1 MRLPHPFRSTAILA
15 AAALLAT
22 LAAPALAHPP
32 AGTVHG
38 PHQAAKAPV
47 YPIQQYLQ
55 IRSASG
61 GTFTPDGKDLMFATN
76 ITGVSQLWRVAAAGG
91 WPHQATFFEDSVRWS
106 SRPPRGD
113 KMLFGKDKGGNERV
127 QLHLIR
133 PDGTGHVQLT
143 DNPKAIHAFGG
154 WSPDGKAITYASNAR
169 NEAYFDIYTMDLA
182 TRRARRV
189 LQHDGTNYAA
199 AWSPDGRYLVFSR
212 VDTPSNSNLWLLD
225 LRTGHTR
232 LLTPHQGNADYSPAG
247 FGRDGRLYLTTDQ
260 GREFTGLASMDVRS
274 GRMRFLTPD
283 VADVEGVALNDQ
295 ATRLTWL
302 VNREGYSEA
311 WVAGLGAAGAHK
323 LPNLPKGVLSSPD
336 WAPDGRRLS
345 LTFSGP
351 AHTYDVWTY
360 DLATSRFAQV
370 TNSALAGVPRES
382 FVAPSLVRYPSF
394 DGRKIP
400 AFLYLPKGA
409 RRDGKLPTIVYVHG
423 GPEGQERP
431 DFASSFQYYISRGY
445 ALFALNIRGS
455 VGYGRTYTHLDDV
468 RKRKD
473 AIRDVEH
480 AVKWLRGSGWADP
493 AKHVVMGGSYGGYM
507 TLACLTMQPEL
518 WAAGVDTVGMSN
530 LETFLENTGPWR
542 RPLREAEYGSLARD
556 RDFLREVS
564 PIHHVHKI
572 KAPLMVIQGANDPRV
587 PKSEA
592 DQMVATLR
600 AKGHPVEYL
609 LFADEGHGVAKLP
622 NRIKSFTATAAFLDK
637 YVKGQ

>member
-1 MRLPHPFRSTAILA
+1 MRLARPIAALA
-15 AAALLAT
+15 AALVAAT
-22 LAAPALAHPP
+22 AAPALAHLP
-32 AGTVHG
+32 AG
-38 PHQAAKAPV
+38 QAAAPRAAGPV
-47 YPIQQYLQ
+47 QYPIQQYLQ

-61 GTFTPDGKDLMFATN
+61 GTFTPDGKDLVFSTN
-76 ITGVSQLWRVAAAGG
+76 ITGVSQLWRVGAAGG
-91 WPHQATFFEDSVRWS
+91 WPHQLTFFEDSVRWA
-106 SRPPRGD
+106 SRPPAGD
-113 KMLFGKDKGGNERV
+113 KLLFGKDHGGDERV

-143 DNPKAIHAFGG
+143 NDPKAIHSFGG
-154 WSPDGKAITYASNAR
+154 WSPNGKSIFYASNAR
-169 NEAYFDIYTMDLA
+169 NVAYFDLYTMDLA
-182 TRRARRV
+182 TRKARRV
-189 LQHDGTNYAA
+189 LTHDGTNYAA
-199 AWSPDGRYLVFSR
+199 AWSPDGRYLVFNR
-212 VDTPSNSNLWLLD
+212 VDTPSNGNLWALD
-225 LRTGHTR
+225 LRTGKTR
-232 LLTPHQGNADYSPAG
+232 LLTPHQGDAAYEPAG
-247 FGRDGRLYLTTDQ
+247 FGRDGKLYLTTDQ
-260 GREFTGLASMDVRS
+260 GREFTGLATLDLATGKLRY
-274 GRMRFLTPD
+274 LTPD
-283 VADVEGVALNDQ
+283 TADVEGVALNADETGL
-295 ATRLTWL
+295 AWL

-311 WVAGLGAAGAHK
+311 WVAGLGARGARK

-336 WAPDGRRLS
+336 WAPDGKRLA

-351 AHTYDVWTY
+351 AHAYDVWSY
-360 DLATSRFAQV
+360 DLAASRATQL
-370 TNSALAGVPRES
+370 THSALAGIPRSS

-400 AFLYLPKGA
+400 AFLYTPQGA
-409 RRDGKLPTIVYVHG
+409 RKDGTLPTIVYVHG

-431 DFASSFQYYISRGY
+431 DFASSFQYYLSRGY
-445 ALFALNIRGS
+445 ALLALNIRGS

-473 AIRDVEH
+473 AIKDVEH
-480 AVKWLRGSGWADP
+480 AVRWLRASGWADP
-493 AKHVVMGGSYGGYM
+493 KKHVVMGGSYGGYM
-507 TLACLTMQPEL
+507 TLACLTMQPDL

-600 AKGHPVEYL
+600 DKGHPVEYL

-622 NRIKSFTATAAFLDK
+622 NRVKSFTATAAFLDK
-637 YVKGQ
+637 YVKGK